1 MKMVESKETKL
12 DNYLNELPEDRR
24 EMMIEI
30 RKVILENLPE
40 GYEER
45 MNWGMIS
52 YEIPLKTYPDTYNKQ
67 PLSYVAV
74 ASQKRHMAIYLMGC
88 YMDQEQ
94 TKLLHDAFD
103 VMGVKP
109 NMGKSC
115 VRFTKLEKIPLETI
129 GKLVGMMSVDD
140 YIKRYESSRKR

>member
-1 MKMVESKETKL
+1 MVESKETKL

-45 MNWGMIS
+45 MKWGMIS
-52 YEIPLKTYPDTYNKQ
+52 YEIPLETYPDTYNNQ
-67 PLSYVAV
+67 PLSYLAV

-103 VMGVKP
+103 IMGVKP

-129 GKLVGMMSVDD
+129 GKLVGMMTVDD
-140 YIKRYESSRKR
+140 YIKRYEFSRKK

>member
-1 MKMVESKETKL
+1 MVESKETKL

-52 YEIPLKTYPDTYNKQ
+52 YEIPLETYPDTYNKQ

>member
-1 MKMVESKETKL
+1 MVESKETKL

-52 YEIPLKTYPDTYNKQ
+52 YEIPLETYADTYNKQ